1 MQIAIELTYWSG
13 IIAAI
18 IALIG
23 GIYLLN
29 LWKNQ
34 SVRLWTDL
42 PLAFG
47 FMFVTTCVNMLM
59 LSFMSMGIIPDTLEV
74 FRVRTFVIGFG
85 LFPLLTILMHIWL
98 SQYHRYFK
106 YILSVTI
113 AYWTVVTLAASSSSM
128 IMILVMPIMIALMAG
143 IIITFAVTYKT
154 GRLKEVR
161 SGFIVIAMSLA
172 FVSQLSKVSLMAMG
186 LSFIADI
193 ITITTVLLLVLGVAN
208 PWKKIVK
215 TEDPLVQEVYS

>member
-1 MQIAIELTYWSG
+1 
-13 IIAAI
+13 
-18 IALIG
+18 
-23 GIYLLN
+23 
-29 LWKNQ
+29 
-34 SVRLWTDL
+34 
-42 PLAFG
+42 
-47 FMFVTTCVNMLM
+47 
-59 LSFMSMGIIPDTLEV
+59 
-74 FRVRTFVIGFG
+74 
-85 LFPLLTILMHIWL
+85 
-98 SQYHRYFK
+98 
-106 YILSVTI
+106 
-113 AYWTVVTLAASSSSM
+113 
-128 IMILVMPIMIALMAG
+128 MAG